1 MRTMRHLPVC
11 CLMFVLTIPALIAAQ
26 IYSPA
31 NVPNDQIQ
39 KVTGL
44 EQLAA
49 VTEVPDS
56 AACEALCTGK
66 SGNLGFFS
74 YDGQQLTAYHSL
86 CRSQLSS

>member
-1 MRTMRHLPVC
+1 MRTMRHLPAC
-11 CLMFVLTIPALIAAQ
+11 CLIFALTLPALAAAET
-26 IYSPA
+26 YSPA
-31 NVPNDQIQ
+31 NVPNNQIQ
-39 KVTGL
+39 KVIGL
-44 EQLAA
+44 EQLCA
-49 VTEVPDS
+49 VTEVPDP